1 MISGDLRLAILEK
14 RLVEFR
20 RVQGLHLQK
29 CRGLFRK
36 PTAMKSLLSK
46 ERKAT
51 DRIMTEKEA
60 GFAQPVQLKLF
71 QDLTRFFLIIFE
83 NGKWLSTPSA
93 ASVWELWF
101 ETNVILKLRT
111 KGHKNVR
118 NVVKLDGLPMIVML
132 LLGCDL
138 NVREYEERGLVTES
152 RR

>member
-1 MISGDLRLAILEK
+1 
-14 RLVEFR
+14 
-20 RVQGLHLQK
+20 
-29 CRGLFRK
+29 
-36 PTAMKSLLSK
+36 
-46 ERKAT
+46 
-51 DRIMTEKEA
+51 MTEKEV
-60 GFAQPVQLKLF
+60 GFARKTRWMLF
-71 QDLTRFFLIIFE
+71 LDLTRFFLIIFE

-101 ETNVILKLRT
+101 ETNVILKLRR

-152 RR
+152 RK